1 MVAVRVPLWLEMSG
15 RRVLVVGGGS
25 VGTRRA
31 LWFRQAG
38 AAVRVVGLSFSEELR
53 RQAEEDESL
62 ELVELDASD
71 TEALGPHVEWA
82 DIVVIA
88 TDNPGV
94 NEAVWR
100 LARELRRWVND
111 ATDAERTEIVVP
123 YTLELYGGGL
133 RVAVTTEGRTGV
145 AARHARD
152 KIRECLEGDRGLE
165 TLYEAMWRVK
175 PVLKRLIPRA
185 KDRVPIYYRI
195 DEDPEF
201 RDAVERGSLEE
212 ALRAA
217 ARVIAQEA
225 QRLGIDASPDEVYR
239 LLKSVEKPISPL

>member
-1 MVAVRVPLWLEMSG
+1 MRVPLWLEMDG
-15 RRVLVVGGGS
+15 RRVLVVGGGG

-38 AAVRVVGLSFSEELR
+38 AVVRVVGLSFSEELQR
-53 RQAEEDESL
+53 RARGDSGL
-62 ELVELDASD
+62 ELVELDAGD
-71 TEALGPHVEWA
+71 AEALRPHVEWA
-82 DIVVIA
+82 DIVVVA
-88 TDNPGV
+88 TDNPSV

-100 LARELRRWVND
+100 LARSLRRWVND

-123 YTLELYGGGL
+123 YTLDLYGGGL

-152 KIRECLEGDRGLE
+152 RIRECLEGDKGLG

-195 DEDPEF
+195 DEDSEF
-201 RDAVERGSLEE
+201 QRAVERGSVEE

-217 ARVIAQEA
+217 ARVIAREA
-225 QRLGIDASPDEVYR
+225 RRLGVETDADRVYEMLR
-239 LLKSVEKPISPL
+239 SVEKPISPL